1 MCRRLQPYVS
11 EAATLRLLQVDG
23 FGGPPTRD
31 SRWPFYL
38 PKVALVPQHDQSAR
52 SSKRSPWQCPA
63 QLVRLLGRA
72 WRLWLARDTQGE
84 RPGHWAPGHCLR
96 CSSQPPRTPP
106 IRPPFDHC
114 RC

>member
-38 PKVALVPQHDQSAR
+38 PKVALVPQHGQSAR
-52 SSKRSPWQCPA
+52 SSKRSPWQYPA
-63 QLVRLLGRA
+63 QLVCLLRARLA
-72 WRLWLARDTQGE
+72 
-84 RPGHWAPGHCLR
+84 APGGSRHPGREAGPLGA
-96 CSSQPPRTPP
+96 QPLP
-106 IRPPFDHC
+106 
-114 RC
+114 